1 VLQAL
6 NFPAPTEANEDGLL
20 AIGGDLSTQTLL
32 KAYSQA
38 CFPWYSENQPILWW
52 SPDSRMILRCEEFH
66 CSKRLQRRL
75 KQNRYSFTWDR
86 AFNAVISQ
94 CIDVHSQASGGT
106 WILPAMKDAYI
117 ALYQQG
123 HAHSVEVW
131 DSGELIS
138 GLYGVLLNQVFFAES
153 MFSIQRDAS
162 KMAIAKLVEI
172 GLEAAW
178 KCIDCQFYT
187 DHLSSL
193 GAKEVPRSVL
203 LSYCGYEK
211 D

>member
-1 VLQAL
+1 MNVH
-6 NFPAPTEANEDGLL
+6 FPAPTEANEDGLL
-20 AIGGDLSTQTLL
+20 AIGGDLSPQTLL
-32 KAYSQA
+32 NAYRQA
-38 CFPWYSENQPILWW
+38 CFPWYSEDQPILWW
-52 SPDSRMILRCEEFH
+52 SPESRMILHCEEFY

-75 KQNRYSFTWDR
+75 KQGRYSFTWDK
-86 AFNAVISQ
+86 AFEAVISQ
-94 CIDVHSQASGGT
+94 CIDVHSQNSGGT

-117 ALYQQG
+117 ALHQQG

-131 DSGELIS
+131 DSDELIG

-162 KMAIAKLVEI
+162 KMAIAHLVEI
-172 GLEAAW
+172 GQEAAW

-187 DHLSSL
+187 KHLSSL
-193 GAKEVPRSVL
+193 GAKEIPRSVL